1 MIRLVLSKYVAGRE
15 QDRDFNQ
22 AIIRAGLV
30 SRRKLT
36 TLLRT
41 LPVDDEMKGIIAARI
56 KSAFAAAN
64 PRPATKSPK

>member
-1 MIRLVLSKYVAGRE
+1 LSKYAAGRE
-15 QDRDFNQ
+15 RDRDFNQ

-41 LPVDDEMKGIIAARI
+41 MPVDGEMKDIIVARM
-56 KSAFAAAN
+56 KSAFAAAAS
-64 PRPATKSPK
+64 PRIPKAPKR